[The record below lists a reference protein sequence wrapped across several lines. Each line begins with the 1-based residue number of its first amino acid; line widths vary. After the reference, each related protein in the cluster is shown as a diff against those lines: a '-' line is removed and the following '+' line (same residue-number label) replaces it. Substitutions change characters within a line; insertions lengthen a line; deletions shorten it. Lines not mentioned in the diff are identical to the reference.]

1 MLWHILLY
9 NRNIESWWVMEIQKY
24 QEKIFEDIK
33 HINEFGEEYWEAR
46 ELMKVLGYRQ
56 WRNFNQVIDKAKISC
71 SLSKMN
77 IKSHF
82 ADVSKIVK
90 AGVTSKEVQDYH
102 LTRYA
107 CYLIVQNGDSRKEV
121 IALGQSYFAVQTR
134 KMELTEEEFS
144 SLDENQ
150 KRLYTR
156 MNVRNKNLYLFET
169 AKNAGVKNYGK
180 FNNYGY
186 QGLYNGETARDIAR
200 RKGIKETDD
209 ILDYMGSEELGAN
222 LFRITQTDA
231 KLKRDQIHTESDAC
245 DTHYVVGLSIRKTI
259 YDLGG
264 TMPEELPTPD
274 ASIEELEQE
283 ELKRI
288 NGGCYALLM

>member
-1 MLWHILLY
+1 
-9 NRNIESWWVMEIQKY
+9 MEIQKY

-46 ELMKVLGYRQ
+46 ELMKILGYHQ

-71 SLSKMN
+71 DLSKMDV
-77 IKSHF
+77 KSHF

-134 KMELTEEEFS
+134 KTELTEGKFS
-144 SLDENQ
+144 SLDESQ

-186 QGLYNGETARDIAR
+186 QSYIMVRQQEILL
-200 RKGIKETDD
+200 KEK
-209 ILDYMGSEELGAN
+209 E
-222 LFRITQTDA
+222 
-231 KLKRDQIHTESDAC
+231 
-245 DTHYVVGLSIRKTI
+245 
-259 YDLGG
+259 
-264 TMPEELPTPD
+264 
-274 ASIEELEQE
+274 
-283 ELKRI
+283 
-288 NGGCYALLM
+288 